1 MTNYQAIKNLNE
13 EDLEELFNQ
22 IYLTGVNI
30 GANNIGQIQTDN
42 DFDVPEN
49 LYNQEWLQEDSE
61 PFFQNP
67 KEYMTRILAETIL
80 RIADIDVSSDEQKN

>member
-30 GANNIGQIQTDN
+30 GANNIGQIQTDD

-49 LYNQEWLQEDSE
+49 LYNQEWLQKDSE